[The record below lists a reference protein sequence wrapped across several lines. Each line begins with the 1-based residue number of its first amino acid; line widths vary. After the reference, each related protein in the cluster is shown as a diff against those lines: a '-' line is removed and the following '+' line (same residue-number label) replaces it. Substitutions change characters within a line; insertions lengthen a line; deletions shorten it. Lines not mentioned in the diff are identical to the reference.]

1 MVGHGYN
8 NVIYELKNEVCE
20 HSLLIIQNTS
30 LRVCGLISL
39 QQGSFEFSVHGS
51 RREGK
56 LEIVSANCKSRGKW
70 KGKRGTR
77 ELERKGST
85 QGKGKGNP
93 LRSPLSLPF

>member
-1 MVGHGYN
+1 MDTITSFTH
-8 NVIYELKNEVCE
+8 ELKNEVCE

-56 LEIVSANCKSRGKW
+56 LEIVSAKLQVA
-70 KGKRGTR
+70 R
-77 ELERKGST
+77 EMERE
-85 QGKGKGNP
+85 KGN
-93 LRSPLSLPF
+93 S